1 MSELS
6 AEGLIVAR
14 VIENVEIR
22 VFLRDGQ
29 DGTATVDYDVYPDGF
44 AEFAKKRTHQFTL
57 PEAWVSKIRQAAKD
71 AIRSVENEKEANA

>member
-1 MSELS
+1 M
-6 AEGLIVAR
+6 R

-29 DGTATVDYDVYPDGF
+29 DGSATVDYDVYPEGM

-71 AIRSVENEKEANA
+71 AIRGVEDANEAR